1 MGQSERGEVRES
13 AVGSRAV
20 SRARLLL
27 LASLLLTSA
36 CGGESTA
43 PPSSPKPPLSSGASL
58 EPYFPLDDGKLYHYV
73 TKEGDDSGMLVAKA
87 SRKDATHGEL
97 RLSNGTKRFVYLPD
111 GVAYDGGAYIL
122 KAPVEVGT
130 SWLGEHG
137 GTTRIAATDVA
148 VSVPA
153 GSYAACVRTVEEGG
167 RSPGARYETTYCPGV
182 GMVLLVVAAG
192 GHEARAELKSYG
204 QPVKIE

>member
-1 MGQSERGEVRES
+1 ML
-13 AVGSRAV
+13 
-20 SRARLLL
+20 RARLVLFVS
-27 LASLLLTSA
+27 ALLTSA
-36 CGGESTA
+36 CGGESIA
-43 PPSSPKPPLSSGASL
+43 PSSSPKPSPPPREASL
-58 EPYFPLDDGKLYHYV
+58 ERFFPLEEGRLYHYV

-87 SRKDATHGEL
+87 SREDATHGAL

-130 SWLGEHG
+130 SWRGEHG
-137 GTTRIAATDVA
+137 GTTTIAATDVA

-153 GSYAACVRTVEEGG
+153 GSYTACVETVEEGG
-167 RSPGARYETTYCPGV
+167 RSPGARYRTTYCPGV

-192 GHEARAELKSYG
+192 GNEARAELKSYG
-204 QPVKIE
+204 APVKIE